1 MREVELLAVGAGPAN
16 LALAVALEELAPA
29 GLAENS
35 LVIERGPAVEWQT
48 GLLLPWTKSQ
58 VSFVKD
64 LVTLRDPTSRFS
76 FLNYLHSVGRLND
89 FTNMG
94 SFLPYRL
101 EISGYLSWVAES
113 LARVRIE
120 VGRECSSLEPRRD
133 DRGRLVGWL
142 ARLTDGT
149 AIASRYLVI
158 GVGREPY
165 YPPVFAGLPEDRV
178 VHSTQYRTRL
188 ARLAKEMPY
197 RVAVIGGAQSAAEM
211 FRALQGDLPNSD
223 LVLVMRGIGLRAPEL
238 TKFTN
243 ELYYPSFVDELYG
256 ARPEGREQ
264 ILQDMER
271 TNYSSTMPDLLE
283 SLYADRYLDRLTGTH
298 RRRFLPLSE
307 VTGARMAGGELLLEL
322 TDRKTGTTSVLPR
335 DLVFLGTGF
344 RREMP
349 PLIRRLAARLG
360 LDRVEVSRRYRLVT
374 GDPSEPA
381 CYLQGVNE
389 ATHGIADS
397 LLSIAAHRAADIT
410 ADILAHRVGADAWS
424 GAAGSEANGDG
435 GRMGASDED
444 GRAVAPIA
452 VHGSGPR

>member
-29 GLAENS
+29 DLAENS
-35 LVIERGPAVEWQT
+35 LVIERNQTVEWQS

-94 SFLPYRL
+94 SFLPFRV
-101 EISGYLSWVAES
+101 EIAGYLSWVAES
-113 LARVRIE
+113 LSKVRIE
-120 VGRECSSLEPRRD
+120 LGRECTSLEPRRD
-133 DRGRLVGWL
+133 ARGRLTGWL
-142 ARLTDGT
+142 ARLADGT
-149 AIASRYLVI
+149 AVASRYLVI
-158 GVGREPY
+158 GTGREPY
-165 YPPVFAGLPEDRV
+165 YPPVFNGLPEDRII
-178 VHSTQYRTRL
+178 HSTRYRMRL
-188 ARLAKEMPY
+188 AQLAKEVPY

-211 FRALQGDLPNSD
+211 FRALQGDLPHCD

-243 ELYYPSFVDELYG
+243 ELYYPSFVDEIYG

-271 TNYSSTMPDLLE
+271 TNYSSTMPDLLD
-283 SLYADRYLDRLTGTH
+283 SLYTDRYLDRLTGSQ
-298 RRRFLPLSE
+298 RRRFMTLSE
-307 VTGARMAGGELLLEL
+307 VTSARVAGSELLLEV
-322 TDRKTGTTSVLPR
+322 TDRKTGATSVLPR

-349 PLIRRLAARLG
+349 SLVRRLAARLG
-360 LDRVEVSRRYRLVT
+360 LDRVEVSRRYRMVT
-374 GDPSEPA
+374 PDPSEPA
-381 CYLQGVNE
+381 CYLQGFNE

-397 LLSIAAHRAADIT
+397 LLSIAAHRAADI
-410 ADILAHRVGADAWS
+410 AGDILAHRLGAP
-424 GAAGSEANGDG
+424 DG
-435 GRMGASDED
+435 HASAD

-452 VHGSGPR
+452 ASGSAS